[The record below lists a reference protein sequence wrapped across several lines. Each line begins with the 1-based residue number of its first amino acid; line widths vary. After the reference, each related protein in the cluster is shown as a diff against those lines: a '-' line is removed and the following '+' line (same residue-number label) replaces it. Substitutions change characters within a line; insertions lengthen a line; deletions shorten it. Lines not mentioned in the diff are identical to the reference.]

1 MKQNALNLPHG
12 IGGWIRLMG
21 FVDSKFHFNI
31 QFINAN
37 LISIHHQPSIK
48 NAFETLQVRTM
59 CCVLVANLL
68 V

>member
-21 FVDSKFHFNI
+21 FVDSKFHLNI
-31 QFINAN
+31 HTINAN
-37 LISIHHQPSIK
+37 LILIHHQPSIK
-48 NAFETLQVRTM
+48 NAFETLQVGTM
-59 CCVLVANLL
+59 CCVLVTNLL

>member
-1 MKQNALNLPHG
+1 
-12 IGGWIRLMG
+12 LMG